1 MGGNY
6 ERGLY
11 NQLMEVMER
20 LDTVEKE
27 SKKEIK
33 KLNDEISS
41 LKKENGH
48 LKEENRLLRDDNARM
63 KSILN
68 NDSSN
73 TSQPPSTDQKGGKP
87 ANTYNS
93 REKTSHKAGGQ
104 KGHNGTTLTRAEAEE
119 KIRSG
124 KCIHQ
129 IKTIGDPAGKSYVSK
144 YIIDLDIKPVITE
157 IRIYADRKGHYAI
170 PREYRS
176 DVVYGTNVK
185 AMAVALYSE
194 GVMSND
200 RIAAFLNTVS
210 GGGLDLSEGSVY
222 HFCKD
227 FSKKTENSITH
238 LEEELPNQP
247 VVATDATVITVN
259 GEQKYIRN
267 FSTTKSVLYRAMKDK
282 KLDTMRRVHFFE
294 KYTGILVHDHETA
307 LYHFGTDHG
316 ECNVHVIRYLR
327 KNTEDTQNTWSGKM
341 IKLLC
346 EMNQVRKAAIGKK
359 QDRFETAVL
368 SGYEKKYDDLIAL
381 GRAENKKTKHRF
393 AKDEEK
399 KLLNRM
405 EKYKQNHLL
414 FMHDFRV
421 PFDDNMSERDLR
433 KAKNRQKM
441 AGGFRKASG
450 HEMYCRILTIIE
462 TLKRRKM
469 GIFENI
475 RLLFM
480 GTPAIF

>member
-33 KLNDEISS
+33 KLNDEISG
-41 LKKENGH
+41 LKKENQH

-104 KGHNGTTLTRAEAEE
+104 KGHTGTTLTREEAEE

-124 KCIHQ
+124 KCLHQ
-129 IKTIGDPAGKSYVSK
+129 IRTIGDPAGKSYVTK
-144 YIIDLDIKPVITE
+144 YIMDLDIKPVITE
-157 IRIYADRKGHYAI
+157 IRIYADGQGHYAI
-170 PREYRS
+170 PREYHS
-176 DVVYGTNVK
+176 DVVYGAGVK

-200 RIAAFLNTVS
+200 RIAAFLNAVS
-210 GGGLDLSEGSVY
+210 GDGLDLSEGSVY
-222 HFCKD
+222 HFCKN
-227 FSKKTENSITH
+227 FSERSENSIAH
-238 LEEELPNQP
+238 LEEELLNQP

-259 GEQKYIRN
+259 GEQEYIRN
-267 FSTTKSVLYRAMKDK
+267 FSTTKSVLYRAMQDK
-282 KLDTMRRVHFFE
+282 KLDTMHKVHFFE

-327 KNTEDTQNTWSGKM
+327 KNTEDTQNTWSGQM
-341 IKLLC
+341 INLLC
-346 EMNQVRKAAIGKK
+346 EMNRKRKAAIKEK
-359 QDRFETAVL
+359 RDRFETAVL

-381 GRAENKKTKHRF
+381 GRTENKKTKHRY

-399 KLLNRM
+399 KLLNRI
-405 EKYKQNHLL
+405 EKYKRNHLL

-475 RLLFM
+475 KLLFM

>member
-11 NQLMEVMER
+11 NQFIEVMER

-33 KLNDEISS
+33 RLNDEISD
-41 LKKENGH
+41 

-93 REKTSHKAGGQ
+93 REKTSRKAGGQ
-104 KGHNGTTLTRAEAEE
+104 KGHNGTTLTRAEVEE

-124 KCIHQ
+124 KCLHQ
-129 IKTIGDPAGKSYVSK
+129 IKTVGDPAGKSYVTK
-144 YIIDLDIKPVITE
+144 YVIDLDIKPVITE
-157 IRIYADRKGHYAI
+157 IRIYADEQGHYAI

-200 RIAAFLNTVS
+200 RIAAFLNAVS
-210 GGGLDLSEGSVY
+210 GDGLNLSEGSVY
-222 HFCKD
+222 YFCKY
-227 FSKKTENSITH
+227 FSQISESSIAH
-238 LEEELPNQP
+238 LEEELLSEP

-259 GEQKYIRN
+259 GKQEYIRN

-282 KLDTMRRVHFFE
+282 KLDTIHRVHFIE
-294 KYTGILVHDHETA
+294 KYTGILMHDHETA

-316 ECNVHVIRYLR
+316 ECNVHVIWYLR
-327 KNTEDTQNTWSGKM
+327 KNTEETQNTWSSQM

-346 EMNQVRKAAIGKK
+346 EMNQMRKTAIKEKETG
-359 QDRFETAVL
+359 FETAVL
-368 SGYEKKYDDLIAL
+368 LGYEKKYDELIVL
-381 GRAENKKTKHRF
+381 GRAENKKTKHRY

-399 KLLNRM
+399 KLWNRM
-405 EKYKQNHLL
+405 EKYKRNHLL
-414 FMHDFRV
+414 FMHDFRM
-421 PFDDNMSERDLR
+421 PFDNNMSERDLR

-441 AGGFRKASG
+441 SGGFRKVSG
-450 HEMYCRILTIIE
+450 YEMYCRIVTIIE

-469 GIFENI
+469 GILENI
-475 RLLFM
+475 KLLFI

>member
-27 SKKEIK
+27 SQKEIK
-33 KLNDEISS
+33 KLNDEISE
-41 LKKENGH
+41 LKKENQH
-48 LKEENRLLRDDNARM
+48 LKEENQLLRDDNARM
-63 KSILN
+63 KSILDN
-68 NDSSN
+68 NSSN
-73 TSQPPSTDQKGGKP
+73 TSNPPSTDQKGGKP
-87 ANTYNS
+87 ANTYNG
-93 REKTSHKAGGQ
+93 REKTSRKAGGQ
-104 KGHNGTTLTRAEAEE
+104 KGHKGTTLARSAVEE

-124 KCIHQ
+124 RYRHQ
-129 IKTIGDPAGKSYVSK
+129 IKTIGDPSGKSYVTK
-144 YIIDLDIKPVITE
+144 YVVDLDVTPVITE
-157 IRIYADRKGHYAI
+157 IHIYADGQGHYAI
-170 PREYRS
+170 PAEYRS
-176 DVVYGTNVK
+176 DVVYGANVK

-200 RIAAFLNTVS
+200 RIAAFLNAVS
-210 GGGLDLSEGSVY
+210 GDGLDLSEGSVY
-222 HFCKD
+222 HFCKN
-227 FSKKTENSITH
+227 FAERSETSIMH
-238 LEEELPNQP
+238 LEEELLNQS

-259 GEQKYIRN
+259 GKQGYIRN
-267 FSTTKSVLYRAMKDK
+267 FSTVKNVLYRAMKDK
-282 KLDTMRRVHFFE
+282 TLDAMHKIRFLE

-307 LYHFGTDHG
+307 LYHFGTGHG
-316 ECNVHVIRYLR
+316 ECNVHIIRYLR
-327 KNTEDTQNTWSGKM
+327 KNTEDTGNTWSRQM
-341 IKLLC
+341 IKLLS
-346 EMNQVRKAAIGKK
+346 EMNSTRKAAIEEKTAC
-359 QDRFETAVL
+359 FEPAVL
-368 SGYEKKYDDLIAL
+368 AGYEKKYDDLIKS
-381 GRAENKKTKHRF
+381 GRSENQKTKHRY
-393 AKDEEK
+393 AKKEEK

-405 EKYKQNHLL
+405 EKYKRSHLL
-414 FMHDFRV
+414 FLYDFRV

-450 HEMYCRILTIIE
+450 HEMYCNILTIIE

-475 RLLFM
+475 KLLFM

>member
-41 LKKENGH
+41 LKKENQH

-73 TSQPPSTDQKGGKP
+73 TSQPPSTDQKGSKP
-87 ANTYNS
+87 ANTYNG

-104 KGHNGTTLTRAEAEE
+104 KGHHGTTLTRAEAEE

-124 KCIHQ
+124 KCLHQ

-157 IRIYADRKGHYAI
+157 IRIYADRQGHYAI
-170 PREYRS
+170 PGEYRS

-200 RIAAFLNTVS
+200 RIAAFLNAVS
-210 GGGLDLSEGSVY
+210 GDGLDLSEGSVY

-227 FSKKTENSITH
+227 FSKKTENSIAN
-238 LEEELPNQP
+238 LEEELLSQP

-259 GEQKYIRN
+259 GEQEYIRN
-267 FSTTKSVLYRAMKDK
+267 FSTAKSVLYRAMKDK

-307 LYHFGTDHG
+307 LYHFGTGHG
-316 ECNVHVIRYLR
+316 ECNVHIIRYLR
-327 KNTEDTQNTWSGKM
+327 KNTEDTRNTWSGQM

-346 EMNQVRKAAIGKK
+346 EMNQVRKAAIEKK
-359 QDRFETAVL
+359 QDRFETAVI
-368 SGYEKKYDDLIAL
+368 SCYEKKYDDLITL
-381 GRAENKKTKHRF
+381 GKAENKKTKHRY
-393 AKDEEK
+393 ARDEEK

-469 GIFENI
+469 GILENI

>member
-1 MGGNY
+1 MGGDY

-20 LDTVEKE
+20 LDTAEKE

-41 LKKENGH
+41 LKKENQH

-87 ANTYNS
+87 ANTYNG

-104 KGHNGTTLTRAEAEE
+104 KGHNGTTLTRAGAEE
-119 KIRSG
+119 MIRSG
-124 KCIHQ
+124 KCLHQ
-129 IKTIGDPAGKSYVSK
+129 IRTIGDPAGRSYVSK
-144 YIIDLDIKPVITE
+144 YIMDLDIKPVITE
-157 IRIYADRKGHYAI
+157 IRIYADRQGHYAI

-185 AMAVALYSE
+185 AIAVTLYSE

-200 RIAAFLNTVS
+200 RIAAFLNAVS
-210 GGGLDLSEGSVY
+210 GGGLNLSEGSVY
-222 HFCKD
+222 RFCKE
-227 FSKKTENSITH
+227 FSKKSENSIAH
-238 LEEELPNQP
+238 LEEELLAQP

-259 GEQKYIRN
+259 GEQEYIRN
-267 FSTTKSVLYRAMKDK
+267 FSTAKSVLYRAMKDK

-294 KYTGILVHDHETA
+294 KYTGILIHDHETA

-327 KNTEDTQNTWSGKM
+327 KNTEDTQNIWSGQM

-346 EMNQVRKAAIGKK
+346 EMNQVRKAAIKEK
-359 QDRFETAVL
+359 QDQFETAVL
-368 SGYEKKYDDLIAL
+368 WGYEKKYDDLIAL
-381 GRAENKKTKHRF
+381 GRAENKKTKHRY

-405 EKYKQNHLL
+405 EKYKRNHLL

-441 AGGFRKASG
+441 AGGFRKTSG
-450 HEMYCRILTIIE
+450 HEMYCCILTIIE

-475 RLLFM
+475 KLLFM